1 MEQNGI
7 NGTRKNK
14 GVFSCRKCIYE
25 CCDINSFNYHLHTQE
40 HKNQG
45 QSKWNGKMLCCN
57 KCNYNCSSQ
66 SEFNRHL
73 NTAKHKNQVKT
84 TKNVI
89 EHSCECGKI
98 YATKSGL
105 WKHKRLCSLNK
116 KSHIIENDTPTI
128 MDILSQNKELM
139 NMLTIQNQEHRE
151 ETSKL
156 QNAILEMIP
165 KMGNNNTTNNNPTNN
180 NQFNLQV
187 FLNEDCKDA
196 LNFSEFIEKIQISF
210 DDLENQAENG
220 YVKGISKLFIE
231 NLQKLGINKRPI
243 HCTDKK
249 RKTLYIKENDTWDK
263 EGSLDSL
270 KNGIQEVTR
279 RTYCELM
286 KSKAENEEEYRD
298 ADSEFSTKCLTIQQN
313 LTPTYP
319 RETSIGKVIEKITQ
333 NTGII
338 EK

>member
-1 MEQNGI
+1 MITNNTSKHIKQIICE
-7 NGTRKNK
+7 
-14 GVFSCRKCIYE
+14 KCDFK
-25 CCDINSFNYHLHTQE
+25 CC
-40 HKNQG
+40 
-45 QSKWNGKMLCCN
+45 KMGD
-57 KCNYNCSSQ
+57 Y
-66 SEFNRHL
+66 NRHIS
-73 NTAKHKNQVKT
+73 TAKHKMIMSGKT
-84 TKNVI
+84 NTSKHI
-89 EHSCECGKI
+89 TAFTCECSKS
-98 YATKSGL
+98 YKFASGL
-105 WKHKRLCSLNK
+105 TRHKKNCQK
-116 KSHIIENDTPTI
+116 KNGSTAIVENLEEKPS
-128 MDILSQNKELM
+128 MMEILSQNKELM
-139 NMLTIQNQEHRE
+139 NLLIIQNQEHRE
-151 ETSKL
+151 ETNKL
-156 QNAILEMIP
+156 QNTILELVP
-165 KMGNNNTTNNNPTNN
+165 KIGNNNTTTNNTNN

-187 FLNEDCKDA
+187 FLNEDCKEA

-243 HCTDKK
+243 HCTDRK
-249 RKTLYIKENDTWDK
+249 RKTLYIKENDEWDK

-298 ADSEFSTKCLTIQQN
+298 ADSEFSTKCLSIQQN

>member
-1 MEQNGI
+1 MSKNE
-7 NGTRKNK
+7 RKFICK
-14 GVFSCRKCIYE
+14 
-25 CCDINSFNYHLHTQE
+25 
-40 HKNQG
+40 
-45 QSKWNGKMLCCN
+45 
-57 KCNYNCSSQ
+57 KCNFKTLYNSNFRQ
-66 SEFNRHL
+66 HL
-73 NTAKHKNQVKT
+73 MTAKHKKETDGNNKMGENEIKHV
-84 TKNVI
+84 
-89 EHSCECGKI
+89 CLCGKKFK
-98 YATKSGL
+98 TRSGL
-105 WKHKRLCSLNK
+105 WKHKNDCSYNVETNHEIVQTTNK
-116 KSHIIENDTPTI
+116 DQLI
-128 MDILSQNKELM
+128 MELLAQNKELISI
-139 NMLTIQNQEHRE
+139 LTN
-151 ETSKL
+151 TV
-156 QNAILEMIP
+156 P
-165 KMGNNNTTNNNPTNN
+165 KIGNNNNNTTNN

-220 YVKGISKLFIE
+220 YVKGITKLFIE

-298 ADSEFSTKCLTIQQN
+298 ADSEFSCKCLTIQQN
-313 LTPTYP
+313 LTPAYP